1 VTAPTGPATLAEP
14 FDPRMVIGGLRQQ
27 GSEDPVLFPIDQP
40 PPLGEV
46 RRCRV
51 GVARQRSLGVIAL
64 RAGEAKVVEAVPP
77 TQGEWDHMI
86 DRPRPLARDE
96 VTPAVPALVAIPSD
110 QAFQCDGPPL
120 TATKPT
126 RHGTTLN
133 PGCDSGH
140 TTDLSPSVWQF
151 RRLAVRQIASQRRA
165 QIRFPGFSGRP
176 GRVAMAP
183 GPTRRQPVTPDV
195 NPKGTSPVSS

>member
-1 VTAPTGPATLAEP
+1 VTAPTGPAPLAEP
-14 FDPRMVIGGLRQQ
+14 FDPPMAIGGLRQQ
-27 GSEDPVLFPIDQP
+27 SSEDPVLFPIDQS

-96 VTPAVPALVAIPSD
+96 VTPAVPALVAIPCD

-126 RHGTTLN
+126 RHGPSLN
-133 PGCDSGH
+133 PGCDSGRH
-140 TTDLSPSVWQF
+140 HRPVRPRCGWSDDSWSDRSRVSAGPRSEFLASRGGPDASPSH
-151 RRLAVRQIASQRRA
+151 RA
-165 QIRFPGFSGRP
+165 QL
-176 GRVAMAP
+176 VA
-183 GPTRRQPVTPDV
+183 RR
-195 NPKGTSPVSS
+195 